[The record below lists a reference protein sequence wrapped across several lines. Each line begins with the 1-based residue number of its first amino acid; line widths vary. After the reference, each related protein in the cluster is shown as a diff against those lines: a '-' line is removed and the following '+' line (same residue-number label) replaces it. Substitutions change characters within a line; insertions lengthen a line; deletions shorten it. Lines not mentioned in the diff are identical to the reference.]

1 MTLTL
6 NPFALAVENKLARF
20 NDNYERL
27 EGLKSLQAYMF
38 DTNGD
43 AFKIPFDL
51 TNKQDVI
58 NIQSGTYLFEVKGL
72 QAAGVEFQELTKPQ
86 S

>member
-1 MTLTL
+1 M
-6 NPFALAVENKLARF
+6 ENKLARF

-27 EGLKSLQAYMF
+27 EGLKSLQAYMI
-38 DTNGD
+38 DPIIGQP
-43 AFKIPFDL
+43 FKTQFDL
-51 TNKQDVI
+51 SNKQDVI

-72 QAAGVEFQELTKPQ
+72 QAAGVEFQELWAT

>member
-1 MTLTL
+1 
-6 NPFALAVENKLARF
+6 VENKLARF

-38 DTNGD
+38 DSNGD
-43 AFKIPFDL
+43 TFKIPFDL

-58 NIQSGTYLFEVKGL
+58 NIQNGVYLFEVKGL
-72 QAAGVEFQELTKPQ
+72 QDAGVEFQELKQKP
-86 S
+86 

>member
-1 MTLTL
+1 
-6 NPFALAVENKLARF
+6 VENKLARF

-27 EGLKSLQAYMF
+27 EGLKSLQAYMNCPH
-38 DTNGD
+38 TGEP
-43 AFKIPFDL
+43 FKIWFDL

-72 QAAGVEFQELTKPQ
+72 QAAGVEFQEL
-86 S
+86 